1 MICLLQTPHFTFFK
15 KNVLWFQVSMDDILS
30 VDSYGKLNEIKAHK
44 ILKSVPPLK
53 WSLPFE
59 KDPLLFA
66 KMQNK
71 HPTSNLQQHGGITKR
86 WAREESLDNEI
97 KWSHLW
103 VQMSNSRESK
113 KNTYG

>member
-1 MICLLQTPHFTFFK
+1 MICLLQTHHFTFFK

-30 VDSYGKLNEIKAHK
+30 VDSYGKLSEKRIKSWNQSLLSNEHP
-44 ILKSVPPLK
+44 PPL
-53 WSLPFE
+53 E

-71 HPTSNLQQHGGITKR
+71 HPTSNLEQHGGFTKR

-103 VQMSNSRESK
+103 VQMSDSRESK
-113 KNTYG
+113 EDTYW

>member
-1 MICLLQTPHFTFFK
+1 
-15 KNVLWFQVSMDDILS
+15 MDDILS

-44 ILKSVPPLK
+44 ILKSVTPLKRAPPL
-53 WSLPFE
+53 E

-71 HPTSNLQQHGGITKR
+71 LPTSNLEQHDGITKR

-97 KWSHLW
+97 K
-103 VQMSNSRESK
+103 
-113 KNTYG
+113 